1 MAWIDPRAEEYLR
14 RRFTRADAYRFA
26 PPGTPEATP
35 PGWLDP
41 SATRVRLK
49 EAQEEEAR
57 AQAAAEELAFEAEV
71 RDMRTLVGHLKSYMA
86 LRRAAQRSTSLWPQA
101 DRALER
107 FNLAYTRYFGE
118 DKAGFNPNQ
127 PRSPKGNPDGG
138 RWIRDAGKEGA
149 DESLRSEDA
158 ALRRGGHHY
167 VARQVY
173 KNRNLS
179 NETRKV
185 FEDATTGTLADK
197 TTNVFSKP
205 HRNYNKAV
213 HEVFD
218 RFLEKSNITEEQ
230 MTPDHARQML
240 KDVVTSNDPRIR
252 NFNLRIMMREIF
264 RLPRF
269 RGNE

>member
-14 RRFTRADAYRFA
+14 RRFTRADAYRLA
-26 PPGTPEATP
+26 PPGSPEAKM
-35 PGWLDP
+35 PGWIDP

-57 AQAAAEELAFEAEV
+57 ARAAAEQEAFEREVQALRVDHERVREALAEVKYELAW
-71 RDMRTLVGHLKSYMA
+71 
-86 LRRAAQRSTSLWPQA
+86 RRFQQKYSP
-101 DRALER
+101 D
-107 FNLAYTRYFGE
+107 
-118 DKAGFNPNQ
+118 Q

-149 DESLRSEDA
+149 NESLRSEDA

-197 TTNVFSKP
+197 TTNVFS
-205 HRNYNKAV
+205 N
-213 HEVFD
+213 
-218 RFLEKSNITEEQ
+218 
-230 MTPDHARQML
+230 
-240 KDVVTSNDPRIR
+240 RIE
-252 NFNLRIMMREIF
+252 LQ
-264 RLPRF
+264 
-269 RGNE
+269 